1 MKLIIIIHGSLHLAN
16 EKDILRGKRTVKK
29 KSFQL
34 CSANIKKGEALSL
47 DLFA

>member
-1 MKLIIIIHGSLHLAN
+1 ML
-16 EKDILRGKRTVKK
+16 DRGKCTVKK

-47 DLFA
+47 DL